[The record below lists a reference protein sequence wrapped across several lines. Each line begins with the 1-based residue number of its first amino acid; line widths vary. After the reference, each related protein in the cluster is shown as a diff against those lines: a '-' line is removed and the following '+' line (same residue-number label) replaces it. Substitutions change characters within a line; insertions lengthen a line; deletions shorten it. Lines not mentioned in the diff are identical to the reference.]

1 MVTVT
6 ERKGK
11 GRKKVTSKKGKIYFH
26 DFIITSEVRKGGDNY
41 WVMKNDYA
49 QVRCIFYSNIFK
61 YFRILLL
68 SFLNL
73 FYNDEQHVTL

>member
-1 MVTVT
+1 L
-6 ERKGK
+6 
-11 GRKKVTSKKGKIYFH
+11 KKGK
-26 DFIITSEVRKGGDNY
+26 FIVMILLLHQKLEKGEDNS

-73 FYNDEQHVTL
+73 FNNDEQHVAL